1 MIERMTEKTRA
12 NLSKEGSVLKKIRI
26 YGGIPMAI
34 MAGGVAMLVC
44 MVFLCGLLII
54 MGAPEAGY
62 AFGILPG
69 IPGLLMILGGA
80 AAKNKQKKGY
90 LDYYKKTTGFGVE
103 EIKTVDS
110 ELMGPD
116 AIIISGPLLNKGTKG
131 LSMACFITE
140 HYFVV
145 PLAAGTSYVRRIQD
159 LVAVFYSDEIPGI
172 NGYKHGMGFISRRDD
187 APGCHAVLTKEPYME
202 AVQILSQRN
211 PRMITDQKFLYEG
224 KIYDLWKNS
233 LDVIQLFEQQMSNE
247 TRS

>member
-1 MIERMTEKTRA
+1 M
-12 NLSKEGSVLKKIRI
+12 
-26 YGGIPMAI
+26 
-34 MAGGVAMLVC
+34 
-44 MVFLCGLLII
+44 
-54 MGAPEAGY
+54 
-62 AFGILPG
+62 
-69 IPGLLMILGGA
+69 
-80 AAKNKQKKGY
+80 
-90 LDYYKKTTGFGVE
+90 E

-233 LDVIQLFEQQMSNE
+233 RDVIQLFEQQMSNE